1 MDQMTIMFAAALLLA
16 AEQGFATP
24 EGVTPTFAVADDGS
38 VTVTAG
44 EQQSFTAAIDAL
56 AETAAA
62 IGETYADPG
71 EDAEMPAEEMPA

>member
-44 EQQSFTAAIDAL
+44 EQSFTAAIDAL